1 MARPGGNDGGL
12 RGLVDSGA
20 SCGTV
25 NPLMRLTTHYT
36 KDRAKLDEGH
46 ISTNRK
52 IKTQKQNGMPCAG
65 AFIYWQSIV
74 IYFLVLCIL
83 LKNLF
88 LHMIRMI
95 HQIPI

>member
-52 IKTQKQNGMPCAG
+52 TKTQKQNGMTWA
-65 AFIYWQSIV
+65 
-74 IYFLVLCIL
+74 
-83 LKNLF
+83 
-88 LHMIRMI
+88 
-95 HQIPI
+95 

>member
-1 MARPGGNDGGL
+1 MRQTTFFIRTVDVICFDYKSKNMARPGGNDGGL

-52 IKTQKQNGMPCAG
+52 IKTQKQNGMTCD
-65 AFIYWQSIV
+65 
-74 IYFLVLCIL
+74 
-83 LKNLF
+83 
-88 LHMIRMI
+88 
-95 HQIPI
+95 

>member
-52 IKTQKQNGMPCAG
+52 IKTQKQNGMKC
-65 AFIYWQSIV
+65 AFIYLQSIV
-74 IYFLVLCIL
+74 RSFLVLCII
-83 LKNLF
+83 LKNIF
-88 LHMIRMI
+88 
-95 HQIPI
+95 

>member
-1 MARPGGNDGGL
+1 MSTLRLKFIEDVRKTTFYIRAVDVILFHYKLRKMARPGGNDGGL

-52 IKTQKQNGMPCAG
+52 IKTQKQNGMTCD
-65 AFIYWQSIV
+65 
-74 IYFLVLCIL
+74 
-83 LKNLF
+83 
-88 LHMIRMI
+88 
-95 HQIPI
+95 